1 MFKRGKIIAILTMIL
16 INIFMVMNAHSEEK
30 NTEGG
35 FGYIILEGNSMDI
48 QELNTTL
55 SRRGYSQFSDT
66 IFGIGAGGHE
76 IKNRFIFYDGYAVLF
91 FPRYKNSTVLNKKY
105 NTSLYGF
112 YGLWNVGYI
121 IYEKNNL
128 KIFPLLG
135 FGGGAMKMKII
146 EKRSFDDI
154 LNNPKGSST
163 LTHGISILNL
173 AVGAEKLFRKKEGKK
188 GDRYLMFGIRLGYRY
203 CPNEYDWENV
213 LGGPDISLTGPYFL
227 VMFGGGHIDKK
238 KSD

>member
-1 MFKRGKIIAILTMIL
+1 MLKREKTVAILTMIL
-16 INIFMVMNAHSEEK
+16 VNIIMFTSTQSHCDENGKRS
-30 NTEGG
+30 G
-35 FGYIILEGNSMDI
+35 FGYVILEGNSMDI

-55 SRRGYSQFSDT
+55 SRRGYSQFSDN

-91 FPRYKNSTVLNKKY
+91 FPRYKNSTVVNKKY

-135 FGGGAMKMKII
+135 FGGGAVKMKII

-154 LNNPKGSST
+154 LDNPKGSST
-163 LTHGISILNL
+163 ITHGISILNL
-173 AVGAEKLFRKKEGKK
+173 AVGAEKLFRKKEGEK
-188 GDRYLMFGIRLGYRY
+188 GDRYLMFGNWDEAILILLGQCLRL
-203 CPNEYDWENV
+203 
-213 LGGPDISLTGPYFL
+213 L
-227 VMFGGGHIDKK
+227 
-238 KSD
+238 

>member
-1 MFKRGKIIAILTMIL
+1 MLKKGRTFAILTMIL
-16 INIFMVMNAHSEEK
+16 VNIIMFTSTQSHCDENGKRS
-30 NTEGG
+30 G
-35 FGYIILEGNSMDI
+35 FGYVILEGNSMDL

-76 IKNRFIFYDGYAVLF
+76 IKNRF
-91 FPRYKNSTVLNKKY
+91 FPRYKNSTVVNKKY

-154 LNNPKGSST
+154 LDNPKGSST
-163 LTHGISILNL
+163 ITHGISILNL
-173 AVGAEKLFRKKEGKK
+173 AVGAEKLFRKKEGEK

-203 CPNEYDWENV
+203 CPDEYDWENV

-227 VMFGGGHIDKK
+227 VMFGGGGQNKK

>member
-1 MFKRGKIIAILTMIL
+1 MFKREKTVAFLTMIL
-16 INIFMVMNAHSEEK
+16 VNIIMFTSTQSHCDENGKRS
-30 NTEGG
+30 G
-35 FGYIILEGNSMDI
+35 FGYVILEGNSIDI

-76 IKNRFIFYDGYAVLF
+76 VKNRFIFYDGYAVFF
-91 FPRYKNSTVLNKKY
+91 FPRYKNSTVVNTKY

-112 YGLWNVGYI
+112 YGLWNVGYV
-121 IYEKNNL
+121 IYEKNYL
-128 KIFPLLG
+128 KIFPLFG

-146 EKRSFDDI
+146 EKRSFDEI
-154 LNNPKGSST
+154 LDNPKGNST

-173 AVGAEKLFRKKEGKK
+173 AVGAEKLLRKKEGEKS
-188 GDRYLMFGIRLGYRY
+188 DRYLMFGIRLGYRY
-203 CPNEYDWENV
+203 CPDEYDWENV

-227 VMFGGGHIDKK
+227 VMFGGGYSK
-238 KSD
+238 